1 METQR
6 EQPPRLR
13 AVVLKFTHILNW
25 SVTDI
30 ISLFDKIYHYIF
42 ETDTPNPLIMVRR
55 EREPQGWRP
64 VTGDRVICTSNGFA
78 YEGRVLN
85 VGKDPRDTDKNP
97 ETKYLI
103 HYNGWNKNW
112 DEWVVID
119 RLRECSDDN
128 MRDVEETQKKVKSS
142 RGPGSGRKRL
152 GPHVS
157 RANTSTTSMSQSSL
171 DESVIVEP
179 EKSVHLD
186 KEVKIKIP
194 EELKAWLID
203 DDDNIK
209 NKKLTVLPAKPPI
222 TTILKDFITFKKTS
236 SRNMNEAVLGE
247 MTLGIKDYFNVM
259 LGSHLLYKFER
270 LQYQHLLKE
279 QGKDVDLA
287 AHYGVIHLVRLFTK
301 IGKIL
306 AHSTLDPQNVQTIIN
321 YMQELLKYVSK
332 QTTLFDIEKNYTVA
346 PPDYIKNALK

>member
-1 METQR
+1 
-6 EQPPRLR
+6 
-13 AVVLKFTHILNW
+13 
-25 SVTDI
+25 
-30 ISLFDKIYHYIF
+30 
-42 ETDTPNPLIMVRR
+42 MVRK

-64 VTGDRVICTSNGFA
+64 NAGDRVICISTGMS
-78 YEGRVLN
+78 YEARVLT
-85 VGKDPRDTDKNP
+85 VGKDPKDNDKNP
-97 ETKYLI
+97 ETKYYV

-112 DEWVVID
+112 DEWVRID
-119 RLRECSDDN
+119 RLKEFSEDN
-128 MRDVEETQKKVKSS
+128 MKYVDETAKKVKSS

-152 GPHVS
+152 GPHLS
-157 RANTSTTSMSQSSL
+157 RANASTTSLSQSSL

-179 EKSVHLD
+179 EKPVCLD

-236 SRNMNEAVLGE
+236 SRNINEAVLGE

-270 LQYQHLLKE
+270 LQYQHLLKD

-287 AHYGVIHLVRLFTK
+287 THYGVIHLVRLFTK

-306 AHSTLDPQNVQTIIN
+306 AHSTLEPQNVQTIIN

-332 QTTLFDIEKNYTVA
+332 QTALFDSEKNYTVA
-346 PPDYIKNALK
+346 PPEYIKNALK